1 MLNIITKNIIKIN
14 KRALKF
20 DFKIYFG
27 HSSSPAWQ
35 PANKGK
41 QKAKPIKAKRLNQ
54 FS

>member
-1 MLNIITKNIIKIN
+1 MIKFN
-14 KRALKF
+14 KTALKF
-20 DFKIYFG
+20 DFKTLFG

-54 FS
+54 LS